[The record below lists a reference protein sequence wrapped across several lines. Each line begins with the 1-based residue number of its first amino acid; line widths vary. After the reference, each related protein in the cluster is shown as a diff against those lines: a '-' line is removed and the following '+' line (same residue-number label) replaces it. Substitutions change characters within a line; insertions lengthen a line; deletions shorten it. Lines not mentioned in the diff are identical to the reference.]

1 MIRVDAVWLAVLPV
15 DFRLDADS
23 ALAHAVRRPPS
34 SARHS
39 RTTPIFSPIVAPS
52 ASRFS
57 YTMDDMDDM
66 GDMDSMGDTD
76 NIDNMDNIVIYAY
89 SRRNS

>member
-15 DFRLDADS
+15 DFRLGADS

-52 ASRFS
+52 ASRLS
-57 YTMDDMDDM
+57 YTMDDMGNM
-66 GDMDSMGDTD
+66 GNMGNTD
-76 NIDNMDNIVIYAY
+76 NTDNMDNIVIYAY
-89 SRRNS
+89 NSWNS